1 MADYKKL
8 YEDAIF
14 RMNKWVEGSEI
25 IDPKEVA
32 EFVFPELKESEDE
45 KIRKEIIDFVVGN
58 TISKDG
64 RREIYL
70 AWLEKQSE
78 KLPVGFYYVNS
89 EGKKFYSD
97 TFKYGD
103 FTFHVENQ
111 GEQIPADKVKSTEHS
126 YTTPN
131 SEFFQWIYDRLV
143 YVHNENPN
151 VDYMLSL
158 KERIEDMQNPTD
170 KIEPKFKVGDW
181 VVYNDANVYQVKE
194 IDYTNIIPRYELE
207 NIDGDK
213 LSIPFTSDYNLRN
226 WTIEDAKD
234 GNVLATNYFIFI
246 FKNIDSNNG
255 VHYYCQYEIS
265 KHEDDNQFDTALP
278 QSLMG
283 KVGSSH
289 YSPATK
295 EQREQ
300 LEKAMTDAGYTF
312 DSDKKELKKIE
323 QGNSPLLSN
332 YSNNRKNAWSE
343 EDENLYTLCESAIT
357 TRYNDGLFTMNE
369 YKQTSLWLKSLKD
382 RI

>member
-1 MADYKKL
+1 MTDYKKL
-8 YEDAIF
+8 YEDAIL

-45 KIRKEIIDFVVGN
+45 KIRKAIHIYLDWL
-58 TISKDG
+58 DG
-64 RREIYL
+64 RNKDYKPKGKYTIRDMI
-70 AWLEKQSE
+70 AWLEK
-78 KLPVGFYYVNS
+78 
-89 EGKKFYSD
+89 
-97 TFKYGD
+97 
-103 FTFHVENQ
+103 Q
-111 GEQIPADKVKSTEHS
+111 GEQIPA
-126 YTTPN
+126 N
-131 SEFFQWIYDRLV
+131 SAKTCKDEQKHAD
-143 YVHNENPN
+143 N
-151 VDYMLSL
+151 V
-158 KERIEDMQNPTD
+158 
-170 KIEPKFKVGDW
+170 EPKFHEGDW
-181 VVYNDANVYQVKE
+181 VIVRNKDAYQVIE
-194 IDYTNIIPRYELE
+194 VNAHDYRLKHVLGSEMPF
-207 NIDGDK
+207 
-213 LSIPFTSDYNLRN
+213 PFTQESSLKS

-332 YSNNRKNAWSE
+332 YSNNGKNAWSEEDEKIMQTMIKEGDLKLSEMDWLKSLKDRVQPKQEWSE